1 MRTGNYNIFN
11 GGKIRIDLTNTKYR
25 LIRECALEM
34 KWKVV
39 TAVQKK
45 DADGEEVAS
54 TKKKKEEKTVARRDK
69 NDEISQAE
77 QARRD
82 EITRHANV
90 DIIWHDVTILQ
101 EKLSQ
106 LKAFQKVNHFPA
118 MCGVTKKANLASSLK
133 KMKNQYPIDFGFYPK
148 TWVIPHQMQKLKS
161 DVAKVKSKDGQVPV
175 MIVKP
180 SEAC

>member
-11 GGKIRIDLTNTKYR
+11 GGKIRIDLTNTKYK
-25 LIRECALEM
+25 LLRECALEM

-45 DADGEEVAS
+45 EAEADDPV
-54 TKKKKEEKTVARRDK
+54 TKKKKDDKVVARRDIK
-69 NDEISQAE
+69 NDEISQVE

-90 DIIWHDVTILQ
+90 DIIWNDCTILQ

-106 LKAFQKVNHFPA
+106 LKAF
-118 MCGVTKKANLASSLK
+118 
-133 KMKNQYPIDFGFYPK
+133 
-148 TWVIPHQMQKLKS
+148 
-161 DVAKVKSKDGQVPV
+161 
-175 MIVKP
+175 
-180 SEAC
+180 